1 MITRLETT
9 NFTIK
14 NTIKPSL
21 RFSPVF
27 PVIRSFL
34 RFLPVYF
41 PVFPRQIAYPPHKNR
56 KISLKETFK
65 LYSNKI

>member
-1 MITRLETT
+1 MGNFFMRTKLETT

-27 PVIRSFL
+27 S
-34 RFLPVYF
+34 RFHSSDSPLF
-41 PVFPRQIAYPPHKNR
+41 
-56 KISLKETFK
+56 S
-65 LYSNKI
+65 S

>member
-14 NTIKPSL
+14 NTIKSSL

-27 PVIRSFL
+27 PVFT
-34 RFLPVYF
+34 
-41 PVFPRQIAYPPHKNR
+41 RQIVRYFPHKNR
-56 KISLKETFK
+56 KISLKETSNFTQIKFK
-65 LYSNKI
+65 QVLKSD